1 MTCDNKIRNISKVT
15 TSNDKLQMTK
25 RNKRRGEAV
34 MKSIMVA
41 FLVAVVSQLHAG
53 AGDAGAAFLK
63 VPVDARVVG
72 MGEAAAAYVDDASA
86 LYYNPAGLAKIEKI
100 DLLFMH
106 SEWLLG
112 MNHEYF
118 AGAFV
123 FENIGT
129 FGLSFN
135 YWGSGTMAGVTIR
148 GDTTYEFSMYDWTAN
163 LGYARDFG
171 KLDIGFGFKFLS
183 EKNESLS
190 TWAVALDFGGMY
202 DLPIKGLRAGVSL
215 SNIGT
220 SLKLDQDSYSLPILV
235 RFGWRY
241 NLMNLGFAQDFIISN
256 ADNLGVAVGA
266 EYWVAEIMALRL
278 GYRNGSDVDGISGL
292 RAGLGIVLK
301 GFGLD
306 YGFAPYG
313 RLGLTH
319 RFSLSFKVIP

>member
-1 MTCDNKIRNISKVT
+1 MTCANRVRSISRVAM
-15 TSNDKLQMTK
+15 SNDKLQMTK
-25 RNKRRGEAV
+25 SSMHRRETI
-34 MKSIMVA
+34 MKSI
-41 FLVAVVSQLHAG
+41 AVVVLVTAISLLYAG

-63 VPVDARVVG
+63 IPVDARVVG

-118 AGAFV
+118 AGAFAI
-123 FENIGT
+123 EKIGT

-135 YWGSGTMAGVTIR
+135 YWGAGTMPGVTIR

-171 KLDIGFGFKFLS
+171 KLDLGFGFKFLS

-202 DLPIKGLRAGVSL
+202 DLPIKGLQAGISL

-220 SLKLDQDSYSLPILV
+220 SLKLDQDSYALPILL

-241 NLMNLGFAQDFIISN
+241 NFMNLGFAQDLIISN
-256 ADNLGVAVGA
+256 ADDLGVALGA
-266 EYWVAEIMALRL
+266 EYWIAEMMALRL
-278 GYRNGSDVDGISGL
+278 GYRNGSDVDGLSGL
-292 RAGLGIVLK
+292 RAGLGIALK

-313 RLGLTH
+313 KLGLTH